1 MIPVL
6 TAICEGGVFARD
18 KDCQR
23 ERTDRTDC
31 TQSEKAVREH
41 WQAGRDREEAK
52 RNRGA
57 QLAIRP
63 KASARERTA
72 SPKQRV
78 RTEQTKK
85 ERKTIWEFMK
95 NFRRED

>member
-6 TAICEGGVFARD
+6 TEICEGGVFARD

-23 ERTDRTDC
+23 ERTDRSDC
-31 TQSEKAVREH
+31 LQSEMAVREH

-63 KASARERTA
+63 KQRE
-72 SPKQRV
+72 